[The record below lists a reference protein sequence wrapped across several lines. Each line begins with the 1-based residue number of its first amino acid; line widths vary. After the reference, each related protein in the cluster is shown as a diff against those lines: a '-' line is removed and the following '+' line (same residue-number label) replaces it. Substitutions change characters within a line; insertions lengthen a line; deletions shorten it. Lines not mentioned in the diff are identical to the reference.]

1 MNYLDQIRK
10 EVLSEDEYLIA
21 EEAANRILFQGYST
35 LSKEERIPLKDIIR
49 SLGTEEDIQK
59 IIDHFK
65 KWTEP
70 NPQLFV
76 YIACN
81 LAQRLIDSEKHR
93 QKTLDFVIRNVT
105 TGNIVLSGGILFQD
119 GKLSFHT

>member
-1 MNYLDQIRK
+1 MNYLDQVR
-10 EVLSEDEYLIA
+10 ENVLSKDDNPIA
-21 EEAANRILFQGYST
+21 EEVEDRILFQSYLT
-35 LSKEERIPLKDIIR
+35 PSKKGKIQLKDLIKII
-49 SLGTEEDIQK
+49 GTEEDVQT

-81 LAQRLIDSEKHR
+81 LSQRLVDSEKSK

-105 TGNIVLSGGILFQD
+105 TGNIILNGGILFQD